1 MTPAANPR
9 SRGGAISN
17 CLHAELRKEPG
28 WRERKE
34 HACMRAVK
42 VWNVVSLLRENWRG
56 LALAPRCEGVSGII
70 VFYQIIQVFQTP
82 FDTVQYRS

>member
-1 MTPAANPR
+1 MYEGSKGLECCLPTPGKTEA
-9 SRGGAISN
+9 G
-17 CLHAELRKEPG
+17 
-28 WRERKE
+28 
-34 HACMRAVK
+34 
-42 VWNVVSLLRENWRG
+42 G